1 MHLCGKYRKRRK
13 RKQKAFHYL
22 FFTSLFLSVWAFFG
36 RYFMVCF
43 QIFSFFR
50 IFPRKYDRRFFSFPR
65 NQMTADCFEHGRLKK
80 KIHFVWSKMLI
91 KLSTLSGK
99 LGNQQIFMR
108 VTLCVSVQ
116 GHSAFWQESGHVE
129 PFSTQIKRGCQKMA
143 KNIKWNNTWEF
154 NSTKTFDRNK
164 QRNCTWI
171 EQKSCYRFFGF
182 SMHKPTA
189 RVCVNV
195 CMCVCGRLI
204 YILFVWV

>member
-43 QIFSFFR
+43 QIFSFFSHFSPE
-50 IFPRKYDRRFFSFPR
+50 IWQTLFFISTKS
-65 NQMTADCFEHGRLKK
+65 NDGRLFWTWQIGK

-171 EQKSCYRFFGF
+171 EQKSCYRFFLAF
-182 SMHKPTA
+182 QCIYPQRA
-189 RVCVNV
+189 CVCECVYV
-195 CMCVCGRLI
+195 CMR
-204 YILFVWV
+204 

>member
-1 MHLCGKYRKRRK
+1 
-13 RKQKAFHYL
+13 
-22 FFTSLFLSVWAFFG
+22 
-36 RYFMVCF
+36 
-43 QIFSFFR
+43 
-50 IFPRKYDRRFFSFPR
+50 
-65 NQMTADCFEHGRLKK
+65 MTADCFEHGRLKK

-171 EQKSCYRFFGF
+171 EQKSCYRFLAFQCIN
-182 SMHKPTA
+182 PQRA
-189 RVCVNV
+189 CVW
-195 CMCVCGRLI
+195 MCVCVYAVDW
-204 YILFVWV
+204 YIFYLFGCKSFDIMKP